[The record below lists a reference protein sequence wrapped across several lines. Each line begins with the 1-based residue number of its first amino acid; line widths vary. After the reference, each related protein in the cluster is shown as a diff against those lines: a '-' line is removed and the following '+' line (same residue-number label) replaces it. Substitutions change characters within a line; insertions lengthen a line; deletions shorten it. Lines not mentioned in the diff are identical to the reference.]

1 MFTWSVWYSCQILT
15 KFGFSLDFTE
25 VIKIKCEG
33 NLSNRGACWYMQT
46 YGQMDRWTWH
56 IMTHETGPFSDYAN
70 MPKNMVKK

>member
-25 VIKIKCEG
+25 VIKIICEG
-33 NLSNRGACWYMQT
+33 NLSSGGHADTCR
-46 YGQMDRWTWH
+46 QMVKWTSH